1 MKPTEAAAAA
11 AAAGGVAA
19 GLAAQSHGT
28 AGMLARDVVEALS
41 PALSSL
47 VESNPPAD

>member
-1 MKPTEAAAAA
+1 VGAAPA

-28 AGMLARDVVEALS
+28 TGMLARDVVEALS
-41 PALSSL
+41 PALSSS
-47 VESNPPAD
+47 VEPNLSAD